1 MKKISSDW
9 VSDFLRRMPVYDGYL
24 RTDYT
29 ISKLA
34 ELDIEVEKVIDLK
47 IETIADAKTVA
58 RRLAIFLTR
67 FSEEKS

>member
-1 MKKISSDW
+1 MKKISSIW
-9 VSDFLRRMPVYDGYL
+9 ISDFLSRMPIYDGQA
-24 RTDYT
+24 RRDYVVN
-29 ISKLA
+29 KLA

-47 IETIADAKTVA
+47 IEAIADAKTVA